1 MEPGSLDD
9 RNIPM
14 SNIAQMQNSASVEQD
29 DPDAL
34 ETFEDYDDDS
44 FDKGVFGSDDD
55 F

>member
-14 SNIAQMQNSASVEQD
+14 SHIAQMQTAASIEQD

-34 ETFEDYDDDS
+34 ETFEDYMDDS
-44 FDKGVFGSDDD
+44 FDKGGFGSDDD